1 MNRRMILKGLGAT
14 IALPSLSAFSKS
26 NSKVDPKLIFMG
38 FPFGITDTKW
48 FPKESGNDYKM
59 TEPLSALK
67 EHRKDFTIFRNFNH
81 RNTHNAHDGCS
92 TFLTDANIYGTPGKV
107 YQNAIS
113 CDQVAAQ
120 TLGTNTRYSS
130 ISLSSPGQSGTPDSG
145 WGRGLSLSWNS
156 LGSTIPS
163 ITRPLDLYYALF
175 GGTVTKEE
183 RIFQLQKKKSVLDSY
198 VMSFKRIQ
206 KSVTKEDREKLEE
219 YANSIRTIE
228 GQLSKEKEWINTPYP
243 KASMKKPAP
252 GVPVGSTEEHRL
264 FYDLMAVALHT
275 GATNVITYRLAYYGI
290 LEKMGY
296 KSGHHSLN
304 HQRGDLNLKIGTAK
318 DKQMLANYGY
328 FITKLKKLKE
338 VDGTSIFDN
347 CAVSIGSSCRH
358 GHSTRDLPLVVA
370 GKLQGKIKQGQQI
383 SYLNNKPGAISEV
396 WLTLLQ
402 AAGCP
407 VEKFSTATSAV
418 SEMAV

>member
-1 MNRRMILKGLGAT
+1 MA
-14 IALPSLSAFSKS
+14 
-26 NSKVDPKLIFMG
+26 
-38 FPFGITDTKW
+38 FPFGITDSKW
-48 FPKESGNDYKM
+48 FPKEKGNDFKM

-67 EHRKDFTIFRNFNH
+67 EHRKDFTVFRNFNH
-81 RNTHNAHDGCS
+81 KNTHNAHDGCS
-92 TFLTDANIYGTPGKV
+92 TFLTDADVYGTPGKV

-120 TLGTNTRYSS
+120 TLGKNVRYSS

-198 VMSFKRIQ
+198 LTGFKRIQ
-206 KSVTKEDREKLEE
+206 KTVTKEDKEKLEE

-228 GQLSKEKEWINTPYP
+228 NKLVKEKEWVDTPYP
-243 KASMKKPAP
+243 KASLKKPS
-252 GVPVGSTEEHRL
+252 GNIPVGSSEEHKL
-264 FYDLMAVALHT
+264 FYDLMAIALHT
-275 GATNVITYRLAYYGI
+275 GATNVITYRLAYFGI
-290 LEKMGY
+290 LETLGY
-296 KSGHHSLN
+296 KSGHHALN
-304 HQRGDLNLKIGTAK
+304 HMRGDLNLKISTAK
-318 DKQMLANYGY
+318 DKQMLANYAY
-328 FITKLKKLKE
+328 FISKLKKLKE

-358 GHSTRDLPLVVA
+358 GHNTRDLPLVVS
-370 GKLQGKIKQGQQI
+370 GRLQGKLKQGQQV
-383 SYLNNKPGAISEV
+383 SYEKNMTGSLSSV

-402 AAGCP
+402 GAGCP
-407 VEKFSTATSAV
+407 VEKFSTANSPV
-418 SEMAV
+418 SEMVK